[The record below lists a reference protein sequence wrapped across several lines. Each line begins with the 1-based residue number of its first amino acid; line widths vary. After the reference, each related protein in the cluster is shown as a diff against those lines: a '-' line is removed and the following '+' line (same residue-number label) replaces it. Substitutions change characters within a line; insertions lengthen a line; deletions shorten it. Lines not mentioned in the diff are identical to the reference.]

1 MTVPYRYI
9 KGAAAGRDETCVLCG
24 SRSTRL
30 VVDHCHQH
38 GYSRGLLCGSCN
50 ARLAAL
56 DAGTAPPTPREAFY
70 LGNCPE
76 CRKAE
81 SIDSPHALA
90 LRIGSVA
97 LAVASALDLSPRQ
110 AATLA
115 LSLAEAETQGSGRDG
130 ESEARESVGER
141 SRGERQR
148 GRSLS
153 PEWADLSK
161 REAVAKADALNP
173 GLTGTELAQVLA
185 RVGVTLTPDSV
196 RAHRSAWRALQ
207 RPCG

>member
-9 KGAAAGRDETCVLCG
+9 KGAAAGRDETCVRCG

-30 VVDHCHQH
+30 VVDHCHLH
-38 GYSRGLLCGSCN
+38 GFARGLLCKPCN
-50 ARLAAL
+50 ARLAIL
-56 DAGTAPPTPREAFY
+56 DAGTTEPTPREAFY

-90 LRIGSVA
+90 LRIGAIA

-115 LSLAEAETQGSGRDG
+115 LSLAEASPDGGEREVAGR
-130 ESEARESVGER
+130 EREVPQHTARPLPEIPESVRGNLSALVRHLTER
-141 SRGERQR
+141 GCDRREV
-148 GRSLS
+148 
-153 PEWADLSK
+153 
-161 REAVAKADALNP
+161 REAVSRLSPTAA
-173 GLTGTELAQVLA
+173 
-185 RVGVTLTPDSV
+185 PDSLKKAV
-196 RAHRSAWRALQ
+196 Q
-207 RPCG
+207 RYGPKN